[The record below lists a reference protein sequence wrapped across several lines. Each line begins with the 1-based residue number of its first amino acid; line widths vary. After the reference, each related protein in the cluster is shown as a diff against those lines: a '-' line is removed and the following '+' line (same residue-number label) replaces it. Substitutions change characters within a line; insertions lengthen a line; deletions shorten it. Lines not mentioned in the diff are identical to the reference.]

1 MSGVRQAPD
10 RDAANAAPSNRP
22 PTHMTIEHLTE
33 DPGTQP
39 GPQYKHRPVS
49 DVGASV
55 LLGPLGRHGVASSV
69 TESRRYEGAMTVMRS
84 LRYRH
89 LISIPLLALA
99 TTAGAQ
105 SSDDSLVGLAT
116 RAAARLAVIQTPG
129 SGPRTDLTLE
139 DAIAR
144 ALERNLDIAVQRLTP
159 LVVDLNLAQALSA
172 YSPTFDTSLSTN
184 SSTSPSSTQLDG
196 GQRVVSDRKV
206 INTGITQAVAWG
218 GGRYTVD
225 FNNNRNA
232 STNTFSSFN
241 PSYRS
246 SFQGSYTQPLLR
258 GFRIDSTRQQI
269 QVTRINRDIA
279 DIDLRQ
285 LLTNTVSSVQ
295 DAYWDLVYAT
305 GTLEVQRQAL
315 ELAETL
321 IRDNE
326 ARVEIGTMAPIE
338 IVSARSEA
346 AQRRQSLAQAEQNL
360 ATAELALK
368 QLIVGGTDDEYWAAT
383 LNPVDLPTLE
393 VPPIDLEEAIRTALD
408 ERTDIAR
415 SRRQLDINN
424 VNLSSLS
431 NSRLPAVDL
440 VGTYQLQ
447 GQGGTRFNRTGLGG
461 SVFQEIPGGIGDAF
475 NQLYDVD
482 FPTWNIQLNVS
493 YPLGQSAADAQYARA
508 RIQVQQVQAQL
519 RQLGLQVATEV
530 TNAVLQIQGISRR
543 IEASTAARELA
554 EEQLAAEQ
562 SKFAAGLQTN
572 FFVVQAQR
580 DLATAQDTELRA
592 ILDQQKA
599 LVEFDRVQRTSLS
612 GAGISIVQ

>member
-1 MSGVRQAPD
+1 
-10 RDAANAAPSNRP
+10 
-22 PTHMTIEHLTE
+22 
-33 DPGTQP
+33 
-39 GPQYKHRPVS
+39 
-49 DVGASV
+49 
-55 LLGPLGRHGVASSV
+55 
-69 TESRRYEGAMTVMRS
+69 MRS

-116 RAAARLAVIQTPG
+116 RAAARLAVIQIPG

-144 ALERNLDIAVQRLTP
+144 ALERNLDIAVQRLHP

-206 INTGITQAVAWG
+206 VNTGITQAVAWG

-225 FNNNRNA
+225 FNNNRQA

-258 GFRIDSTRQQI
+258 GFKIDSTRQQI

-393 VPPIDLEEAIRTALD
+393 VPAIDLEEAIRTALD

-461 SVFQEIPGGIGDAF
+461 TVFQEIPGGISDAF

-482 FPTWNIQLNVS
+482 FPTWNLQLTVS

-530 TNAVLQIQGISRR
+530 TNAVLQIQGIARR

-554 EEQLAAEQ
+554 TEQLAAEQ

>member
-1 MSGVRQAPD
+1 
-10 RDAANAAPSNRP
+10 
-22 PTHMTIEHLTE
+22 
-33 DPGTQP
+33 
-39 GPQYKHRPVS
+39 
-49 DVGASV
+49 
-55 LLGPLGRHGVASSV
+55 
-69 TESRRYEGAMTVMRS
+69 MRS

-144 ALERNLDIAVQRLTP
+144 ALERNLDIAVQRLNP
-159 LVVDLNLAQALSA
+159 LVVDLNLAQALAA

-206 INTGITQAVAWG
+206 VNTGITQAVAWA

-225 FNNNRNA
+225 FNNNRQA

-258 GFRIDSTRQQI
+258 GFKIDSTRQQI

-305 GTLEVQRQAL
+305 ESLAVQQQAL

-393 VPPIDLEEAIRTALD
+393 VPAIDLEEAIRTALD

-461 SVFQEIPGGIGDAF
+461 SVFQEIPGGLGDAF

-482 FPTWNIQLNVS
+482 FPTWNLQLTVS

-530 TNAVLQIQGISRR
+530 TNAVLQIQGIARR

-554 EEQLAAEQ
+554 TEQLAAEQ

>member
-1 MSGVRQAPD
+1 
-10 RDAANAAPSNRP
+10 
-22 PTHMTIEHLTE
+22 
-33 DPGTQP
+33 
-39 GPQYKHRPVS
+39 
-49 DVGASV
+49 
-55 LLGPLGRHGVASSV
+55 
-69 TESRRYEGAMTVMRS
+69 MRS

-144 ALERNLDIAVQRLTP
+144 ALERNLDIAVQRLNP

-461 SVFQEIPGGIGDAF
+461 SVFQEIPGGITDAF

-482 FPTWNIQLNVS
+482 FPTWNVQLTVS

-530 TNAVLQIQGISRR
+530 TNAVLQIQGVARR

-554 EEQLAAEQ
+554 TEQLAAEQ